1 MKRRQSSGV
10 REKKKNLKRFARK
23 DTFAEFADAS
33 RAGRGGAAAAATAAR
48 ARARR

>member
-1 MKRRQSSGV
+1 V
-10 REKKKNLKRFARK
+10 REENKNESQKKKNLKRFARK